1 MVLFV
6 AIAPAMAQQSDALG
20 HGAVA
25 FVQEHFSERLGGAGA
40 RRDAVPRAAAV
51 LPQDGGGRTPI
62 SQSGVVQRVAMP
74 EAIPPALDEAVQM
87 VFSDFRI
94 AQQYDYVMTGK
105 VRLLLFWIG
114 KDDVGGGYIRREE
127 GADRQDLEAIRL
139 KIGSDPDKAPRGI
152 NRWGAATEIIERDV
166 QRGSTR
172 SAAFFGFM
180 KATEGDSVDA
190 VESELEAEGDE
201 SRYMFEASI
210 NRIEPGVAFSSVLP
224 IVSPV
229 DFHIRQ
235 LDDADRMVREQYAS
249 AFRLSNYRRLNRSS
263 RQQCQRSE
271 SFLFT
276 VKEII
281 DAAVAGERAPLSRCY
296 VYNSKLLELTLRD
309 RDVVARERVEYE
321 LTDGTIVQKE
331 HRDLIDLEFRVRNPT
346 TGWSTD
352 FDLLVGTTGALRG
365 VPVRITYQPNF
376 WFKAILN
383 LHQVSE
389 GLSS

>member
-1 MVLFV
+1 MTE
-6 AIAPAMAQQSDALG
+6 S
-20 HGAVA
+20 
-25 FVQEHFSERLGGAGA
+25 
-40 RRDAVPRAAAV
+40 
-51 LPQDGGGRTPI
+51 
-62 SQSGVVQRVAMP
+62 
-74 EAIPPALDEAVQM
+74 IPPALDEAVQM

-105 VRLLLFWIG
+105 VRLLLFWVG
-114 KDDVGGGYIRREE
+114 RDDVGGGYIRREE
-127 GADRQDLEAIRL
+127 GIRSPDLEAIRL

-152 NRWGAATEIIERDV
+152 NRWGAATEIIERDP
-166 QRGSTR
+166 QQGSTR

-190 VESELEAEGDE
+190 VESELVAEGEE
-201 SRYMFEASI
+201 SRYVFEASI
-210 NRIEPGVAFSSVLP
+210 NRIQPGVALSSVLP

-235 LDDADRMVREQYAS
+235 LDDADRMVREQYES
-249 AFRLSNYRRLNRSS
+249 AFRLSNYRRLNGSS

-281 DAAVAGERAPLSRCY
+281 DAAVVGARAPMVRCY
-296 VYNSKLLELTLRD
+296 VYNSKRLVLSLRD
-309 RDVVARERVEYE
+309 REAVSRERVEYE
-321 LTDGTIVQKE
+321 LIDGTIVQKE
-331 HRDLIDLEFRVRNPT
+331 YRDLVELEFRVRNPA

-352 FDLLVGTTGALRG
+352 FDLLVGTAGALRG

-383 LHQVSE
+383 LHRVST
-389 GLSS
+389 GLS

>member
-1 MVLFV
+1 METMRKSEQQKKQAAWNRWMRLPWAAMVLFV
-6 AIAPAMAQQSDALG
+6 AIAPAMAQQMDATPSSSIG
-20 HGAVA
+20 VA
-25 FVQEHFSERLGGAGA
+25 Q
-40 RRDAVPRAAAV
+40 RA
-51 LPQDGGGRTPI
+51 
-62 SQSGVVQRVAMP
+62 AMP
-74 EAIPPALDEAVQM
+74 ESIPTALDEAVQM

-94 AQQYDYVMTGK
+94 SHQYDYVMTGK

-114 KDDVGGGYIRREE
+114 RDDVGGGYIRREE
-127 GADRQDLEAIRL
+127 GTERPDLEAIRL
-139 KIGSDPDKAPRGI
+139 KIGSDPQKAPRGI
-152 NRWGAATEIIERDV
+152 NRWGAATEIIERDML
-166 QRGSTR
+166 QGSTR

-180 KATEGDSVDA
+180 KATAGDSVDA
-190 VESELEAEGDE
+190 VESELENEGDE
-201 SRYMFEASI
+201 SRYVFEASI
-210 NRIEPGVAFSSVLP
+210 NRIEPGVALSSVLP

-235 LDDADRMVREQYAS
+235 LDDADRMVREQYES
-249 AFRLSNYRRLNRSS
+249 AFRLSNYQRLNGNT

-281 DAAVAGERAPLSRCY
+281 DAAVAGERAPFSRCY
-296 VYNSKLLELTLRD
+296 VYNSKLLELSLRD
-309 RDVVARERVEYE
+309 RDVVARESVEYE
-321 LTDGTIVQKE
+321 LIDGTIVQKE
-331 HRDLIDLEFRVRNPT
+331 YRDLVELEFRVRNPT

-383 LHQVSE
+383 LHQVSS
-389 GLSS
+389 GLS